1 MHKVVKA
8 LASNCPLLL
17 TGGLFFLTLLSG
29 LILSSISVSA
39 DGNDSAVDNI
49 GITVPAA
56 CTLEGTI
63 NTGDEHTASVNAGT
77 YTSEIG
83 YILLKSYCNDLNG
96 FSIYAIGYTG
106 DSYTGEDHTKL
117 IGVNTN

>member
-1 MHKVVKA
+1 MHKVKKA
-8 LASNCPLLL
+8 SMLNGSLLV
-17 TGGLFFLTLLSG
+17 TGGLLFLTLLSG

-83 YILLKSYCNDLNG
+83 YTLLKS
-96 FSIYAIGYTG
+96 IVMI
-106 DSYTGEDHTKL
+106 
-117 IGVNTN
+117 